1 MPQHSG
7 ESHLPDDFL
16 EDEQDEALSPDE
28 LTADE
33 LSEFEHLEADTDE
46 KSEPGY
52 QLALGSTHALSP
64 GSSQSFEH
72 YLRSIQQA
80 PLLNAE
86 QEWELA
92 RRLHEEDDLE
102 AAQKLVFSN
111 LRYVVHIA
119 RGYLGYGLPLPDL
132 VQEGNIGLM
141 KAVKRFDPTHRVRL
155 MTFATHWVKAE
166 INEYVIKNWQIVKMA
181 TTKAQRKL
189 FFKLRSQKA
198 DLNWLSASEA
208 NKIAKDFNVSTKDVY
223 QMEGRLRYGDTAFE
237 ASGDSDDDAS
247 FAPEQYLEDRRYE
260 PEAQVLANDYADQ
273 RQAII
278 AQVVNQLDARS
289 KDIIQS
295 RWMDEDEQKMTFKD
309 LAEKYSISIE
319 RVRQIEKMAMDKI
332 KAQLEKLANQGE

>member
-1 MPQHSG
+1 MSHSIP
-7 ESHLPDDFL
+7 EDLEAHREDD
-16 EDEQDEALSPDE
+16 DQDEALSPE
-28 LTADE
+28 E
-33 LSEFEHLEADTDE
+33 LSADALESFEALEAST
-46 KSEPGY
+46 
-52 QLALGSTHALSP
+52 LASTALPVPIHETSSAALTP

-111 LRYVVHIA
+111 LRYVVHVA

-141 KAVKRFDPTHRVRL
+141 KAVKRFDPAHRVRL

-189 FFKLRSQKA
+189 FFKLRSQKT
-198 DLNWLSASEA
+198 DLNWLNAKEA
-208 NKIAKDFNVSTKDVY
+208 HAIAQDFGVSTKDVY
-223 QMEGRLRYGDTAFE
+223 HMEGRMRYGDTAFDAQGTQDE
-237 ASGDSDDDAS
+237 DST
-247 FAPEQYLEDRRYE
+247 FAPEHYLEDRRYE
-260 PEAQVLANDYADQ
+260 PEAHALALDYTQQQ
-273 RQAII
+273 RAII
-278 AQVVNQLDARS
+278 QSVVNQLDERS

-295 RWMDEDEQKMTFKD
+295 RWMDDDEGKTTFKD
-309 LAEKYSISIE
+309 LAEKYGISIE
-319 RVRQIEKMAMDKI
+319 RVRQIEKMALDKI
-332 KAQLEKLANQGE
+332 KTRLLNLAHQGE